1 MSNSNKISLGSMKNN
16 FNFNVKEYSVKSA
29 KINYNA
35 PNNSEKSL
43 QIVPDDFIGPLAPW
57 QTRER
62 EEVQRP
68 QISIPNNDWIFGQK
82 SLETG
87 QFGGNQ
93 GSLTNNVEKWIDD
106 PKVHEIVSKYY
117 SNFTKEDLEYVSGKL
132 ASHAIGTIGRITESE
147 YNEHKDE
154 YESSDYIGKTGIE
167 LLFEKMNSI
176 GCGYISHINVLMLEY
191 IFKGEYEFQQKF
203 GFRPYELVY
212 DENGKL
218 YKDFNY
224 EYVFLDYFLYFAK
237 REGFETI
244 EDVYGNI
251 QQELELYGSNDAAL
265 DEKKQQFERTGM
277 TGAGFVNSVGL
288 IIAQPWEIYLEE
300 YAKDKGFNLK
310 TVSGS
315 NALKIDKNN
324 DYEAWEKGMLE
335 TYNWLVKNGYK
346 SSYEIFMKEESNNW
360 IPKYEINDINAY
372 KQILNSG
379 KSVEVDC
386 LNFDLYSTE
395 DLDGNGLFDDVLYEN
410 IGGHAMIVVGTTSD
424 GKLIVSSWGR
434 MFVLDPNFI
443 KNIVVYDFGR

>member
-57 QTRER
+57 QTREG

-117 SNFTKEDLEYVSGKL
+117 SNFTKEDL
-132 ASHAIGTIGRITESE
+132 
-147 YNEHKDE
+147 
-154 YESSDYIGKTGIE
+154 E

-277 TGAGFVNSVGL
+277 DGAGFISSEGL
-288 IIAQPWEIYLEE
+288 ILVQPWEIYLEE

-434 MFVLDPNFI
+434 MFVLDPSFI